1 METAT
6 PQICTH
12 THSLSLSLSL
22 RTHQWEREKERERKR
37 ESERENIYGVFEES
51 QLLKKKKFLKNDSS
65 FEEFR
70 QLRVE
75 CDAQKCSQGIFRPV

>member
-1 METAT
+1 MNLKSVAEDVWVVH
-6 PQICTH
+6 IIE
-12 THSLSLSLSL
+12 
-22 RTHQWEREKERERKR
+22 REREKERERKR